1 MSRVSRA
8 INNLDYT
15 EEFGIINRDEQLR
28 RCTMVVDSMLYPEQ
42 YTIAPLQGEEYL
54 DVTEKYTKH
63 IKHPSVDM

>member
-1 MSRVSRA
+1 MSKASRA
-8 INNLDYT
+8 IHNLDYT

-42 YTIAPLQGEEYL
+42 CTIAPLRGEEYL

-63 IKHPSVDM
+63 IKHPSADM